1 MTYGGTFQVKPEEN
15 RLMSVEMS
23 AEQFWR
29 FIIGIH
35 FLDGFTGQ
43 A

>member
-1 MTYGGTFQVKPEEN
+1 MTYGGTFQVKPEEK

-23 AEQFWR
+23 AEQ

-43 A
+43 S